1 MDWPGGKPSP
11 LPSPAVNRQQLKQP
25 LERKNMIKRFIQQVT
40 NLFGNHR
47 ANIPQP
53 QNPID
58 ATKNLHSPAAKN
70 GSSSDGFHSQ
80 HRLNG
85 FGNGRFRD
93 LNTGY
98 RHNAERLLRD
108 GHLRISIT
116 GFNDAAFNVSDM
128 NRHDSP
134 RLALAVSDLP
144 CKIKMVARRNIAAG
158 LLAALNT
165 LEDGVRGRRGIVL
178 ITSGDT
184 TAGQSQLQ
192 QLAQKVAE
200 QKIGI
205 HVICL
210 GAKSG
215 DPIGAP
221 RINTQSMLGYG
232 GFRMVGSADQLLAAM
247 RDAFQG
253 LTPAFG
259 MHGTNKAVI
268 LLDCSETMVEL
279 YRNTTR
285 IDLVIAALQEFL
297 KAPLVRNGLP
307 ALDDHRTPY
316 AHTFSRRKPASW
328 QSSSALEAAGVYEW
342 SPRST

>member
-1 MDWPGGKPSP
+1 M
-11 LPSPAVNRQQLKQP
+11 RY
-25 LERKNMIKRFIQQVT
+25 
-40 NLFGNHR
+40 
-47 ANIPQP
+47 
-53 QNPID
+53 
-58 ATKNLHSPAAKN
+58 
-70 GSSSDGFHSQ
+70 
-80 HRLNG
+80 
-85 FGNGRFRD
+85 RD
-93 LNTGY
+93 LNTSY
-98 RHNAERLLRD
+98 WHNAERLLHD
-108 GHLRISIT
+108 GHLRIAIT
-116 GFNDAAFNVSDM
+116 GFNDTAVNVSIM

-165 LEDGVRGRRGIVL
+165 LEDGVPGRRGIVL

-184 TAGQSQLQ
+184 AAGQSQLQ
-192 QLAQKVAE
+192 QLAQKAAD

-210 GAKSG
+210 GAKTD
-215 DPIGAP
+215 DPTGAP
-221 RINTQSMLGYG
+221 RINTHSMLGYG
-232 GFRMVGSADQLLAAM
+232 GFRMVESADQLLAAI

-268 LLDCSETMVEL
+268 LLDCSEAMVES

-297 KAPLVRNGLP
+297 KTPLVRNGFP
-307 ALDDHRTPY
+307 AADNRRAQYPHPIS
-316 AHTFSRRKPASW
+316 HRKPATW
-328 QSSSALEAAGVYEW
+328 QSSAVLEAAGAYDW
-342 SPRST
+342 SPGSH

>member
-1 MDWPGGKPSP
+1 
-11 LPSPAVNRQQLKQP
+11 
-25 LERKNMIKRFIQQVT
+25 MIKRFIQQFTSLFT
-40 NLFGNHR
+40 NR
-47 ANIPQP
+47 SANRSQTKILK
-53 QNPID
+53 D
-58 ATKNLHSPAAKN
+58 APKNSHSPATKN
-70 GSSSDGFHSQ
+70 GSSS
-80 HRLNG
+80 NG
-85 FGNGRFRD
+85 FNSHQRTNGYGDVRFRD

-108 GHLRISIT
+108 GHLQIAIT
-116 GFNDAAFNVSDM
+116 GFNDTAFNVSIM
-128 NRHDSP
+128 NRHDSS

-165 LEDGVRGRRGIVL
+165 LEDGVPGRRGILL

-184 TAGQSQLQ
+184 AAGQSQLQ
-192 QLAQKVAE
+192 QLAQKAAD

-210 GAKSG
+210 GAKSD
-215 DPIGAP
+215 DPTGAP
-221 RINTQSMLGYG
+221 RINTHSMLGYG
-232 GFRMVGSADQLLAAM
+232 GFRMVESADQLLAAI
-247 RDAFQG
+247 RDSFQG

-259 MHGTNKAVI
+259 MHGTNEAVI

-279 YRNTTR
+279 YHNTTR

-297 KAPLVRNGLP
+297 KAPLVRNCFP
-307 ALDDHRTPY
+307 ARDDRRTPY
-316 AHTFSRRKPASW
+316 AHTVPRRKPASW
-328 QSSSALEAAGVYEW
+328 QSYSTLETAGAYDW